1 MKKFSILLLFIV
13 FFGVSHAYAQET
25 SNKTSLPNYNSI
37 AYLPNGKGQ
46 TINFVIATNYASEH
60 FGFICKKELSLEKRT
75 KVPIRLRMGSLDNC
89 NWLEGKLRYK
99 PLGN

>member
-1 MKKFSILLLFIV
+1 MKYFKYLLFIV
-13 FFGVSHAYAQET
+13 SLGTTTAKAQVLEQ
-25 SNKTSLPNYNSI
+25 TSLTNNRS
-37 AYLPNGKGQ
+37 AVYLPNAKKQ

-60 FGFICKKELSLEKRT
+60 FGFICKKELSLEKRI

-99 PLGN
+99 PINN